1 VKNCTVLI
9 QKNDTIKLD
18 QMKEEKENL
27 LRVVIVAWNL
37 IDVCKKTGDFTSLK

>member
-1 VKNCTVLI
+1 MVQFWV

-18 QMKEEKENL
+18 QMKVEKENL
-27 LRVVIVAWNL
+27 LRVVIGTWNL